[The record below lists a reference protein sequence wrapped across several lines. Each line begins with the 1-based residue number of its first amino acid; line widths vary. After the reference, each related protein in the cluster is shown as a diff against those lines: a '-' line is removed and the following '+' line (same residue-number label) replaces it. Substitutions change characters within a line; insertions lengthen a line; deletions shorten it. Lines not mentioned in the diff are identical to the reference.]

1 MKNIKLIYSLIVT
14 LFVLTSCDNR
24 AFIDDIYVEPKA
36 AFSIDDQDAFSVFES
51 VHFTNKGQ
59 GQKFV
64 VWPGD
69 NEHKYGETGNYG
81 YACNEDGT
89 FSYSYQEPGEYTAV
103 WIASSIKANGQI
115 AYSTDSVKITV
126 EALDGGLSSFSITR
140 MAKITDFGSDFFY
153 ESYGSFVESNRIVCP
168 MPYTLW
174 PTYIRRTLGVK
185 FALSSS
191 FATLYWASST
201 GNVALTSEST
211 TKVFRFDS
219 NSQLEPQ
226 TLKVITSSG
235 VEKDYEIAALIIPEF
250 TVFSINGVAGTRTR
264 DISAFNKFNVVVDL
278 PDGTDVTSLVPQFTV
293 MNNDANLMTSTKT
306 VSVEVDN
313 VDQTSGTSSVNF
325 SSPVSYVIKYSV
337 PGSDG
342 YTYEYESYYTV
353 TVK

>member
-1 MKNIKLIYSLIVT
+1 
-14 LFVLTSCDNR
+14 
-24 AFIDDIYVEPKA
+24 VEPKA

-69 NEHKYGETGNYG
+69 NGHKYGNTGDNG

-103 WIASSIKANGQI
+103 WIASSIKANGDI
-115 AYSTDSVKITV
+115 VYKSDSVKIKV
-126 EALDGGLSSFSITR
+126 EALDGGLGSFSITR
-140 MAKITDFGSDFFY
+140 MAKIADFGSDFFY
-153 ESYGSFVESNRIVCP
+153 ESYGSFVEANRIVCP
-168 MPYTLW
+168 MPYSLW
-174 PTYIRRTLGVK
+174 PSYIRRTLGVK

-191 FATLYWASST
+191 FATLYWVSPT

-235 VEKDYEIAALIIPEF
+235 IEKEYEVAALVIPEF
-250 TVFSINGVAGTRTR
+250 TAFSINGVAGTRTR
-264 DISAFNKFNVVVDL
+264 DITAFNKFNIVVDL
-278 PDGTDVTSLVPQFTV
+278 PDGTDLTSLVPQFKV
-293 MNNDANLMTSTKT
+293 MNNDGNLITGTKI
-306 VSVEVDN
+306 VSVKVND
-313 VDQTSGTSSVNF
+313 VAQTSGTSAVNF
-325 SSPVSYVIKYSV
+325 SSPVSYVIRYSV
-337 PGSDG
+337 PGSNG
-342 YTYEYESYYTV
+342 YTYQYDSYYTV